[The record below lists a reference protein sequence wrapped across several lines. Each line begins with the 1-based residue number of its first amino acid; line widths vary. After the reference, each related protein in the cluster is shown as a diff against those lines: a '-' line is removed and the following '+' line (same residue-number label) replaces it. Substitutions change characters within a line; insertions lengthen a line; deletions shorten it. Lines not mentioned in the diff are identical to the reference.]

1 MQAGHHS
8 EDKFQQILKD
18 LSFFTAGAIFIEG
31 LNRIFYIA
39 LIESDPYYRQPPEAL
54 QIIKLQDG
62 QLVFQFCFAL
72 IAYGILSLNAL
83 STKQRFFVMIGAFV
97 LSLVQFIL
105 AMVGQIKMINF
116 IKAYSYGRLHASE
129 TYEIDLGVVQILL
142 SALAGIS
149 FSLWAMKAHRSSL
162 QH

>member
-1 MQAGHHS
+1 M
-8 EDKFQQILKD
+8 
-18 LSFFTAGAIFIEG
+18 
-31 LNRIFYIA
+31 
-39 LIESDPYYRQPPEAL
+39 
-54 QIIKLQDG
+54 
-62 QLVFQFCFAL
+62 FQFCFAL
-72 IAYGILSLNAL
+72 IAYGILSLNTL

-105 AMVGQIKMINF
+105 AMVGEIKMINI
-116 IKAYSYGRLHASE
+116 IKEEAYGPLYPE
-129 TYEIDLGVVQILL
+129 EKYYIDIGIVQILL